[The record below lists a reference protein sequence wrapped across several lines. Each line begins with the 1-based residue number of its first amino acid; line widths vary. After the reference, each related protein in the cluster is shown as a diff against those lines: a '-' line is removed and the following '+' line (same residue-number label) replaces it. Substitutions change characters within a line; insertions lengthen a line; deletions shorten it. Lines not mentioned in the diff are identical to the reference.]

1 MSDKKKVRKTSKDC
15 YNTVVK
21 DMKANLYRQILRA
34 IRELKEPSTCREIAN
49 HLKMEASTISARINE
64 LKEQGVLLEAGKR
77 KDKISGVNNYVV
89 AINKDGQGDYFNEY

>member
-77 KDKISGVNNYVV
+77 KDKITNVTSIVLS
-89 AINKDGQGDYFNEY
+89 INKNIQWSLF

>member
-1 MSDKKKVRKTSKDC
+1 MSDKKQVRKTSKDC

-21 DMKANLYRQILRA
+21 DIKANLYRQILRA

-64 LKEQGVLLEAGKR
+64 LKKEGVLIEAGKR
-77 KDKISGVNNYVV
+77 KCKITNIKSIVLS
-89 AINKDGQGDYFNEY
+89 INKNIQWSLF

>member
-34 IRELKEPSTCREIAN
+34 IRELKESSTCREIAN

-64 LKEQGVLLEAGKR
+64 LKKEGVLIEAGKR
-77 KDKISGVNNYVV
+77 KCKITNIKSIVLS
-89 AINKDGQGDYFNEY
+89 INKNIQWSLF

>member
-1 MSDKKKVRKTSKDC
+1 MPEKKVRKTSKDC

-64 LKEQGVLLEAGKR
+64 LKKEGVLIEAGKR
-77 KDKISGVNNYVV
+77 KCKITNIKSIVLS
-89 AINKDGQGDYFNEY
+89 INKNIQWSLF

>member
-1 MSDKKKVRKTSKDC
+1 
-15 YNTVVK
+15 
-21 DMKANLYRQILRA
+21 MKANLYRQILRA

-77 KDKISGVNNYVV
+77 KDKITNVTSIVLS
-89 AINKDGQGDYFNEY
+89 INKNIQWSLF

>member
-64 LKEQGVLLEAGKR
+64 LKKEGVLIEAGKR
-77 KDKISGVNNYVV
+77 KCKITNIKSIVLS
-89 AINKDGQGDYFNEY
+89 INKNIQWSLF

>member
-34 IRELKEPSTCREIAN
+34 IRELKESSTCREIAN

-64 LKEQGVLLEAGKR
+64 LKKEGVLIEAGKR
-77 KDKISGVNNYVV
+77 KCKITNITSIVLS
-89 AINKDGQGDYFNEY
+89 INKNIQWSLF

>member
-1 MSDKKKVRKTSKDC
+1 MSNKKKVRKTSKDC

-64 LKEQGVLLEAGKR
+64 LKKEGVLIEAGKR
-77 KDKISGVNNYVV
+77 KCKTTNITSIVLS
-89 AINKDGQGDYFNEY
+89 INKNIQWSLF

>member
-15 YNTVVK
+15 YNTTVK
-21 DMKANLYRQILRA
+21 DMKANLYKEVLRA

-77 KDKISGVNNYVV
+77 KDKITNVTSIVLS
-89 AINKDGQGDYFNEY
+89 INKNIQWSLF

>member
-1 MSDKKKVRKTSKDC
+1 MSNKKKVRKTSKDC

-21 DMKANLYRQILRA
+21 DMKANLYRQILIA

-64 LKEQGVLLEAGKR
+64 LKKEGVLIEAGKR
-77 KDKISGVNNYVV
+77 KCKITNITSIVLS
-89 AINKDGQGDYFNEY
+89 INKNIQWSLF